1 MKRCYGSGNVLDIAL
16 GGSNPSDHTRLL
28 KYENMSKTLDTTSA
42 DERVESKLLNSHVH
56 FLTGD
61 IDEDNIRK
69 AIQWIVYENL
79 SNESKTLTLYV
90 NTQGGDLYQAF
101 ALIDIMNVSK
111 HVIRTVGIGNVMSA
125 GFLIFISGTI
135 GHRIIAPNT
144 GIMCHQYSDAP
155 EGKHHDLKATML
167 EGEYCNTRMLNI
179 IQNACDLDAKTIKR
193 KLLPPT
199 DVYLT
204 APELIELGLADKLLT

>member
-1 MKRCYGSGNVLDIAL
+1 MSKPFDPTVSAEDRVEA
-16 GGSNPSDHTRLL
+16 RLL
-28 KYENMSKTLDTTSA
+28 Q
-42 DERVESKLLNSHVH
+42 SHIH

-90 NTQGGDLYQAF
+90 NSQGGDLYSAF
-101 ALIDIMNVSK
+101 ALIDIMRVSK
-111 HVIRTVGIGNVMSA
+111 HTIRTIGLGSVMSA
-125 GFLIFISGTI
+125 AFLIFVSGSP

-144 GIMCHQYSDAP
+144 GIMCHQYSDST
-155 EGKHHDLKATML
+155 EGKHHDLKATMV
-167 EGEYCNTRMLNI
+167 EGEHCNNRML
-179 IQNACDLDAKTIKR
+179 AVLEASCDLDAKTIKR
-193 KLLPPT
+193 KLLNPT

-204 APELIELGLADKLLT
+204 SDQLIELGLADEIFA

>member
-1 MKRCYGSGNVLDIAL
+1 
-16 GGSNPSDHTRLL
+16 
-28 KYENMSKTLDTTSA
+28 MSRPQETASA
-42 DERVESKLLNSHVH
+42 EERVESKLLNSHVH

-61 IDEDNIRK
+61 IDEENIKK
-69 AIQWIVYENL
+69 AIQWLVYENL
-79 SNESKTLTLYV
+79 SNEAKTLTLYV

-111 HVIRTVGIGNVMSA
+111 HVIRTVGIGNIMSA

-135 GHRIIAPNT
+135 GNRIIAPNT
-144 GIMCHQYSDAP
+144 GIMCHQYSDSP
-155 EGKHHDLKATML
+155 EGKHHDLKATMK
-167 EGEYCNTRMLNI
+167 EGENCNDRMLNI
-179 IQNACDLDAKTIKR
+179 IQDACDLDSKTIKR
-193 KLLPPT
+193 KLLNPT